1 LIYYLGL
8 IFLLKLSW
16 NLLWVVRTYFLRSPK
31 NLKKYG
37 EWVIITGCTD
47 GIGKAIAVE
56 LAKKKM
62 NLILVSRTQQKLD
75 DFKKELLLQNQSL
88 NVKTFAVDF
97 SNNDPENL
105 TELQRGIENLD
116 IGLLV
121 NNVGVSYDYA
131 DYFQFISEQKIKDLI
146 NVNIY
151 SVINMTNLVLPGMV
165 DRKRG
170 AIVNVSSNSGL
181 VHEPFYAVYAGTKS
195 FVNTFSIALYYE
207 YKRKGVHI
215 QSQLPSVV
223 TSKMSKVRN
232 SSFFIPNESTYAKSL
247 IKQIGYEPSII
258 SHFSHWLEFNV
269 GKHLLPTWALYDFL
283 VKKSLNIRRRGYEKY
298 QRVDPFATQGKKQI

>member
-1 LIYYLGL
+1 MELEKP
-8 IFLLKLSW
+8 LLL
-16 NLLWVVRTYFLRSPK
+16 NLP
-31 NLKKYG
+31 
-37 EWVIITGCTD
+37 
-47 GIGKAIAVE
+47 
-56 LAKKKM
+56 KKKKKS
-62 NLILVSRTQQKLD
+62 NLILVSRTQKKLD
-75 DFKKELLLQNQSL
+75 DFKSELLQQNQSL

-97 SNNDPENL
+97 SNPDPENL
-105 TELQRGIENLD
+105 NELKRGIDTLD
-116 IGLLV
+116 IGVLI

-131 DYFQFISEQKIKDLI
+131 DYFQFISQQKIKDLI

-165 DRKRG
+165 ERKRG
-170 AIVNVSSNSGL
+170 AIVNVSSNAGL

-195 FVNTFSIALYYE
+195 FVNSFSISMHYE

-247 IKQIGYEPSII
+247 LKQIGHEPSII

-269 GKHLLPTWALYDFL
+269 GTNLLPSWGLYQFL
-283 VKKSLNIRRRGYEKY
+283 VNKNIKIRRRGYEKN
-298 QRVDPFATQGKKQI
+298 QRVDPFASNKKKD